1 MKCNYRRNKKLT
13 QKDVQF
19 IQKVADEEFLSRQR
33 ELYLECQ
40 NDIACQLTAAVMVTL
55 NQWYGWGPKR
65 QRDFFSHLNNTYA
78 DLSGVGFTKVIN
90 PTDLVEL
97 VKEKFDIDLE
107 KEISVELK

>member
-13 QKDVQF
+13 QKDMKF
-19 IQKVADEEFLSRQR
+19 IQDVADKEFLSRQR

-65 QRDFFSHLNNTYA
+65 QRDFFAHLNNTYT
-78 DLSGVGFTKVIN
+78 DLGGVGFAKEVS
-90 PTDLVEL
+90 PTDLVDL
-97 VKEKFDIDLE
+97 VKEKFGIDLE
-107 KEISVELK
+107 KEIAVELK